1 MTESISEN
9 QIQSV
14 KSFQDL
20 ITTPLQGKTNAMYWN
35 RTLEG
40 DFAEIVNSI
49 PCDENSIII
58 QPKQLRQLQ
67 LTEQGQL
74 ARDIILNDFKMLEEQ
89 GAAPILNIIN
99 NYERDDEGFFFP
111 TDVYSYHVDRA
122 PIPTHTFLC
131 TYYGA
136 TSDILPNAQAIQK
149 VLIPEIRAQLLKL
162 YQGKEG
168 SGFDDFLTEYFFD
181 LHYQSLPNAKPI
193 SLGIG
198 QLWKLA
204 IDHPQSTVLPCV
216 HRAPIE
222 NKGEKRL
229 LLIC

>member
-1 MTESISEN
+1 
-9 QIQSV
+9 
-14 KSFQDL
+14 
-20 ITTPLQGKTNAMYWN
+20 
-35 RTLEG
+35 
-40 DFAEIVNSI
+40 
-49 PCDENSIII
+49 
-58 QPKQLRQLQ
+58 
-67 LTEQGQL
+67 
-74 ARDIILNDFKMLEEQ
+74 MLEEQ
-89 GAAPILNIIN
+89 SAAPILNIIN

-168 SGFDDFLTEYFFD
+168 SGFEDFLTDYFFD
-181 LHYQSLPNAKPI
+181 LHYKPLPNAKPI

>member
-20 ITTPLQGKTNAMYWN
+20 ITTPLQGQTNAIYWN
-35 RTLEG
+35 RNLKG

-49 PCDENSIII
+49 QCNQNSIII
-58 QPKQLRQLQ
+58 HPKQLRQLQ

-99 NYERDDEGFFFP
+99 NYERDDEYPFFP

-122 PIPTHTFLC
+122 PIATHTFLC

-136 TSDILPNAQAIQK
+136 TSDIIPNEQAIQK
-149 VLIPEIRAQLLKL
+149 ILIPEIRAELLKL

-168 SGFDDFLTEYFFD
+168 PGFEDFLTEYFFD
-181 LHYQSLPNAKPI
+181 LHYQPMPNAQPI
-193 SLGIG
+193 NLGTG
-198 QLWKLA
+198 HLWKLA

-222 NKGEKRL
+222 NKDEKRL